1 MEPQRATSNYLGPVP
16 LTVGYIGS
24 HGVHMLIRGDDGN
37 MTPHTQTSSGLF
49 FPGGPAANTNVGIIR
64 YVYWGTDSFY
74 HAMNVN
80 VDKRMSHGLQFQF
93 AYTWQNLSTTTRQPS
108 PEIRLAMVST
118 LCSIS
123 PRNHSVAFPDFHVGQ
138 NASINVLWALPS
150 PKSANG
156 LVKSAVGGW
165 QVGTIFKINS
175 GIPTTAIIDGDPMG
189 LGNGGADGFGI
200 PNRVAGCDPI
210 NHNYVG
216 GPTPVYINA
225 SCFTLPTVPKTSPL
239 AAQCTTFS
247 GAPDISS
254 TPNQYC
260 ANLLGNA
267 GRNTIIGPKLVNFD
281 FSATKNNPI
290 HRISET
296 FNVQFRAEIFNIFN
310 RSNFNP
316 PLPYAGGLVFNE
328 DGSNADAGDI
338 RNLSTSAARRSVCN

>member
-1 MEPQRATSNYLGPVP
+1 
-16 LTVGYIGS
+16 
-24 HGVHMLIRGDDGN
+24 MLMRGDDGN
-37 MTPHTQTSSGLF
+37 FTPHKQTSQGLF
-49 FPGGPAANTNVGIIR
+49 FPGGPQVNTKLGVIR
-64 YVYWGTDSFY
+64 YIYWGSDSFY

-93 AYTWQNLSTTTRQPS
+93 AYTWAKSIDDNSSTIAGDTFGNGLNSLFYFAPKSLRGLS
-108 PEIRLAMVST
+108 
-118 LCSIS
+118 
-123 PRNHSVAFPDFHVGQ
+123 DFHVGQ

-156 LVKSAVGGW
+156 LVKAAVGGW

-290 HRISET
+290 HRISEA
-296 FNVQFRAEIFNIFN
+296 FNIQFRAEIFNIFN

-328 DGSNADAGDI
+328 DGSAAKAGDI
-338 RNLSTSAARRSVCN
+338 RNLSTSPRDVQFAIKVIW